1 MNPTNPIIYIV
12 DDDPSFLPAVSR
24 LLRAVGYAVRTFA
37 SPSEFLKAAASASA
51 GCVVLDLQMPELT
64 GLEIQDA
71 LAQLDSTL
79 PIIFLTGH
87 GDVPIAVRAMRRGA
101 EDFLSKRA
109 SKEELLGAIERA
121 LARNT
126 RQREQ
131 QIRRREIGQRM
142 AMLTPREREV
152 LTHVIQGHL
161 NKQTAAQLTI
171 NERTVK
177 LHRTSLMTKLQAGSV
192 PELMRLLQEADLLKD
207 GRLQA

>member
-1 MNPTNPIIYIV
+1 MNTSESIIYLV
-12 DDDPSFLPAVSR
+12 DDDPSFLPAISR
-24 LLRAVGYAVRTFA
+24 LLRAVGYTVRTFA
-37 SPSEFLKAAASASA
+37 SPTEFLKEAATATS
-51 GCVVLDLQMPELT
+51 GCIVLDLQMPELT
-64 GLEIQDA
+64 GLELQET
-71 LAQLDSTL
+71 LAQLESAL

-87 GDVPIAVRAMRRGA
+87 GDVPVAVRAMRRGA

-121 LARNT
+121 LARNA
-126 RQREQ
+126 RQREYQ
-131 QIRRREIGQRM
+131 KRRREIRQKM

-192 PELMRLLQEADLLKD
+192 PELMRMLQDADLLKD
-207 GRLQA
+207 GLLQV